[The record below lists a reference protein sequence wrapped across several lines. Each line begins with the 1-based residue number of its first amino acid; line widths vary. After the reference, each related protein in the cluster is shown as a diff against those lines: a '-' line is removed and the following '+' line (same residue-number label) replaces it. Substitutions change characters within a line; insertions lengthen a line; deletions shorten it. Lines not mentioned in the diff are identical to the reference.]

1 MNIHIKTTKITLTDA
16 ISEYVN
22 KRLDKI
28 EKLTSDD
35 PSAQCD
41 VELGRTTAHH
51 HKGDVFKAEIHLVG
65 ANGLN
70 IYTSIEGEDL
80 YAAVD
85 QVRDAVVRDFTSTRK
100 KQSSRIRRGGA
111 RIKQMMKGLWTRGNN

>member
-1 MNIHIKTTKITLTDA
+1 M
-16 ISEYVN
+16 
-22 KRLDKI
+22 
-28 EKLTSDD
+28 
-35 PSAQCD
+35 
-41 VELGRTTAHH
+41 
-51 HKGDVFKAEIHLVG
+51 FKAENHLVG